1 MKLRASMGN
10 FVYTPA
16 AVPSR
21 CEAAACYALV
31 MLDDAT
37 CHALARELD
46 EARRAKRP
54 IESLTKRHDGLDLG
68 SAYRVMRAGSGLRVA
83 QGEAVCGYKMGFT
96 SQAKREQM
104 KLHDP
109 IYGTLTEHM
118 RVEDGGK
125 LHLSRCIHPRAEAE
139 IAFVLG
145 REIREPLDRE
155 EALASIASVF
165 AAIEILDSRYRAFRL
180 FSLPY
185 VVADNSSSSHF
196 AISEDAR
203 APGGLDLRKLRMR
216 LFFDGEVRGEAE
228 SSAISGDP
236 VESLVQLSKMLCAEK
251 QVIAA
256 GGLLPSGAATAA
268 VPLGAG
274 GTGKHE
280 GTGLAPLAVRAEGGL
295 SRPPRRP

>member
-1 MKLRASMGN
+1 M
-10 FVYTPA
+10 YTPGTA
-16 AVPSR
+16 PSR
-21 CEAAACYALV
+21 CGSGACYAFV

-37 CHALARELD
+37 CHTLARELD
-46 EARRAKRP
+46 EARRTKRP

-68 SAYRVMRAGSGLRVA
+68 SAYRVMRAGIGLRVA

-165 AAIEILDSRYRAFRL
+165 AGIEILDSRYRDFRL
-180 FSLPY
+180 FSLPD

-251 QVIAA
+251 QEIAA
-256 GGLLPSGAATAA
+256 GSLILSGAATPAFPLAA
-268 VPLGAG
+268 GMRVKL
-274 GTGKHE
+274 E
-280 GTGLAPLAVRAEGGL
+280 VTGLAPVSFRAVE
-295 SRPPRRP
+295 